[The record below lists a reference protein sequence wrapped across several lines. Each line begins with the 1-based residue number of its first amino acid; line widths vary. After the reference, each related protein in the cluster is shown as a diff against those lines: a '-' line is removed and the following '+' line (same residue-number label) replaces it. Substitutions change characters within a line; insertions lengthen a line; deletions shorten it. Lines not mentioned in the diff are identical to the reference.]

1 MITFA
6 AHFDRHKE
14 SGIKLLHL
22 GKPSARNPLP
32 GPHVGVSLFLQIDSC
47 VKRDPKNR
55 VGLKRGAGG
64 LDRNVSLLTLTLVC
78 PGNVTPPCFPAFSMS
93 ATIWGEKELG
103 DPQRKLSAA
112 G

>member
-14 SGIKLLHL
+14 SGIKLPHL
-22 GKPSARNPLP
+22 GKTSARNPLP
-32 GPHVGVSLFLQIDSC
+32 GPHVGVSLLLQINSC

-64 LDRNVSLLTLTLVC
+64 LDRNVSL
-78 PGNVTPPCFPAFSMS
+78 
-93 ATIWGEKELG
+93 
-103 DPQRKLSAA
+103 
-112 G
+112 